1 MFFLGSEGGFEDFFG
16 SLVVIYSGGFLHRLE
31 DLGLQQDQ
39 EKSEKITTWQTWI
52 IRMRKLQDKCQ
63 AKTNELK
70 EANEPQNKKEVEE
83 QMVLVKVRTS
93 FLA

>member
-1 MFFLGSEGGFEDFFG
+1 
-16 SLVVIYSGGFLHRLE
+16 
-31 DLGLQQDQ
+31 
-39 EKSEKITTWQTWI
+39 
-52 IRMRKLQDKCQ
+52 MRKLQDKCQ
-63 AKTNELK
+63 AKTNGLK